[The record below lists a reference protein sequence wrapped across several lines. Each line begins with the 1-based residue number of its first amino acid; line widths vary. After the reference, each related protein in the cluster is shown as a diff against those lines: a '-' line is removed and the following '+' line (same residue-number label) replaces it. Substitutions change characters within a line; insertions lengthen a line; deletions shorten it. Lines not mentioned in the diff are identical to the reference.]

1 MGLRLSVTET
11 DLRKLRD
18 LIKPDRL
25 TEYATPQPGEVFPS
39 LWLAEFAKLLEADL
53 CWYGGE
59 VASRRRSVSSQAVRP
74 DGSEPDPWA
83 PPEEDEEDYWQGYSD
98 CDYVMYST
106 RSGDHRS
113 VHKLTDF
120 STTRSF
126 FAHDPWAH
134 YLRNVGVRHH
144 ITVPMCPVGEIHY
157 DMGLSRQGGSDFTE
171 RHRLLL
177 ELLRPHL
184 VDLHRKALARLA
196 GDPDLTPRQWEV
208 LRLVAAG
215 MTDAQIAR
223 YLFVA
228 EATVGKHLQ
237 GIYVRLG
244 ANNRI
249 AAVNKAFGDV
259 AGD

>member
-1 MGLRLSVTET
+1 MGVRLSVTEA

-18 LIKPDRL
+18 LTQPDRL
-25 TEYATPQPGEVFPS
+25 TESATAQPGEVFPH
-39 LWLAEFAKLLEADL
+39 LWLAELAQMLEADL

-59 VASRRRSVSSQAVRP
+59 IVSQRRSVTSQAVRP
-74 DGSEPDPWA
+74 EGSEPDRWA
-83 PPEEDEEDYWQGYSD
+83 PPEEDEADYWQGYSD

-106 RSGDHRS
+106 RSGDTRS

-144 ITVPMCPVGEIHY
+144 VTVPLRPVGEIHY
-157 DMGLSRQGGSDFTE
+157 DMGLSREGGSDFTE

-184 VDLHRKALARLA
+184 VDLHRLALARLA
-196 GDPDLTPRQWEV
+196 GDRGLTPRQWEV
-208 LRLVAAG
+208 MRLVAAG
-215 MTDAQIAR
+215 LTDAQIAR
-223 YLFVA
+223 RLLVA
-228 EATVGKHLQ
+228 EATVGKHLE

-244 ANNRI
+244 TNNRI

-259 AGD
+259 ARD